1 MNTTAQT
8 RTGYSWK
15 KPAFIANPALR
26 WALIIGVL
34 AYVWWALSSL
44 PFDWDR
50 IQQGIPRAMRI
61 FKGAFPPSFTRGGLL
76 FDGFMESI
84 KIAIVSTLLG
94 LALSVPIAFA
104 SARNLAPR
112 WLYIIGRGVII
123 VARSFHPVIVAIIF
137 VKAVGF
143 GPLAGILTLT
153 VYSIGFV
160 AKMLAER
167 IEEIE
172 WGQVEA
178 IRSAGGGTLV
188 TLLYAVIPQIMPRQ
202 IGLSIYQL
210 DSNLRASAIVGIVGA
225 GGIGSTLLNAFGRYD
240 YDFALAIT
248 LCIIGV
254 ILVSEAISGRI
265 RRNLW

>member
-1 MNTTAQT
+1 
-8 RTGYSWK
+8 
-15 KPAFIANPALR
+15 
-26 WALIIGVL
+26 
-34 AYVWWALSSL
+34 
-44 PFDWDR
+44 
-50 IQQGIPRAMRI
+50 
-61 FKGAFPPSFTRGGLL
+61 
-76 FDGFMESI
+76 
-84 KIAIVSTLLG
+84 
-94 LALSVPIAFA
+94 
-104 SARNLAPR
+104 
-112 WLYIIGRGVII
+112 
-123 VARSFHPVIVAIIF
+123 VIVAILF

-153 VYSIGFV
+153 IYSIGFV

-167 IEEIE
+167 IEEID

-178 IRSAGGGTLV
+178 IKAAGGGTFV
-188 TLLYAVIPQIMPRQ
+188 TMLYAVIPQIMPRQ

-248 LCIIGV
+248 LCIIAV